1 MQATKQQAGGAID
14 WLPDHLLTTSDNPL
28 VSWASAGVSGVKGYM
43 AQQERWRDTNY
54 PASTTGSAEYQS
66 SLQQEYGA
74 DRVTLVQQYLATG
87 VPAPLSAYV
96 EALYPATP
104 NQKRDAQSNDAA
116 SGAAG
121 YWDSFLENVQSRV
134 LPSIAAHLDRHFA
147 SFPPRKQSSAG
158 VTANGQAA
166 ADSLSSSASFAS
178 YSTVVTGNLVRS
190 MWSVPRTVYLRS
202 VLSQKRGDVLPT
214 AAQRDAAIGKLW
226 RGVKGMGTALWEM
239 TTGRARANATGVPGA
254 TTSVKW
260 KLTTGGRPTA
270 HRESFLSRFLGPTIM
285 EGIADTGRAVRV
297 LVDAVLTAP
306 PSRQS
311 KSITALGNGLRTA
324 WQIVTSD
331 VSIAI
336 DPTSCFFNEEFCQDC
351 LYRTP

>member
-1 MQATKQQAGGAID
+1 MTARFGLVQATKQQAGGAID

-54 PASTTGSAEYQS
+54 PASTTSSAEYQS

-147 SFPPRKQSSAG
+147 SFPP
-158 VTANGQAA
+158 TQAVQRRR
-166 ADSLSSSASFAS
+166 DREWPSC
-178 YSTVVTGNLVRS
+178 R
-190 MWSVPRTVYLRS
+190 R
-202 VLSQKRGDVLPT
+202 LP
-214 AAQRDAAIGKLW
+214 L
-226 RGVKGMGTALWEM
+226 E
-239 TTGRARANATGVPGA
+239 
-254 TTSVKW
+254 
-260 KLTTGGRPTA
+260 
-270 HRESFLSRFLGPTIM
+270 
-285 EGIADTGRAVRV
+285 
-297 LVDAVLTAP
+297 
-306 PSRQS
+306 
-311 KSITALGNGLRTA
+311 
-324 WQIVTSD
+324 
-331 VSIAI
+331 
-336 DPTSCFFNEEFCQDC
+336 
-351 LYRTP
+351 